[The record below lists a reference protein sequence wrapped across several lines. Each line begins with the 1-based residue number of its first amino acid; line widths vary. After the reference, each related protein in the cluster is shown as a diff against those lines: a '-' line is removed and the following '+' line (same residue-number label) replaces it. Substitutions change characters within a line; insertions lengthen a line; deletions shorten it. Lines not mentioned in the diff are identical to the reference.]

1 MAKNLLKIEN
11 VYFAFVK
18 IDKPQKN
25 KFDAS
30 GLLKEFGAT
39 VVLSKEQRKQFK
51 EQKLNKT
58 VKEVDTADFESKYK
72 FAPPYPDQDEQYILQ
87 VTKKATYQ
95 DGNLKAE
102 WTFPKAYFEKEGSI
116 VLSNA
121 TLIGNGS
128 FGDVRLELNYNE
140 KLGQT
145 NVSLDSVLIKRH
157 IPYESK
163 GDEWASAAGVPTYVE
178 APTPTPSTSH
188 APPAD
193 MGDDLPF

>member
-1 MAKNLLKIEN
+1 MAKDLLKLEN
-11 VYFAFVK
+11 VFLAFTSIWEPTFKYESK
-18 IDKPQKN
+18 IE
-25 KFDAS
+25 
-30 GLLKEFGAT
+30 KEFKT
-39 VVLSKEQRKQFK
+39 TIVLSKDQAKDFK
-51 EQKLNKT
+51 RLKLNKT
-58 VKEVDTADFESKYK
+58 VKELDTKEFEAKYK

-178 APTPTPSTSH
+178 APTPAPSTSH
-188 APPAD
+188 APPVD